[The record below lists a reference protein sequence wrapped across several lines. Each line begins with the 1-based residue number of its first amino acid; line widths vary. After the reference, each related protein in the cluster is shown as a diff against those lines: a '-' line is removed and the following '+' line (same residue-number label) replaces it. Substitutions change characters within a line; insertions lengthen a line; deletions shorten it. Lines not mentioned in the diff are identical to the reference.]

1 MLFIYKESSRAKSK
15 LIQLTLLTNKK
26 QNYEKQNKTR
36 HNDRQN
42 KTNNRTRNIYFNFSF
57 LSFLHLYSFVHQKGT
72 RQIRF

>member
-42 KTNNRTRNIYFNFSF
+42 KTRLI
-57 LSFLHLYSFVHQKGT
+57 KI
-72 RQIRF
+72 IR